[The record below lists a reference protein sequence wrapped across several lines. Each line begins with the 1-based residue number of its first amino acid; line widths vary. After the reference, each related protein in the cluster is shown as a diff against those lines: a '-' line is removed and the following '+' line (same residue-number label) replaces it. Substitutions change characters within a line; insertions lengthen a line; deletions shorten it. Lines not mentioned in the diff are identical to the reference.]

1 MLRSSFQQILK
12 PTRFFSI
19 IVVGSFFNLFLPVN
33 LIAEVSPSQADYYIA
48 VTGEDSYSGTKQNPF
63 ATFQRAFKAVEKEVA
78 KGLKKNIVVEIQT
91 GVYEIENGLEIG
103 PEVSGNKK
111 YSITYKVARGSRV
124 IISGGETITGWKKEP
139 DGLWSAPL
147 ETKAGSKEGV
157 VRETLEFYV
166 SGQRRSRSRFPN
178 KGYLKVEKSGPDN
191 RTSFTFNENDI
202 DEFPLGPQAE
212 ILFLHDWSTSR
223 IGIQSIDFQKR
234 EMVFK
239 NPIGCSARHY
249 RINHFEKHPRYRL
262 ENDIAF
268 LDESGEWFHDVEKGR
283 IYYKPV
289 ANESFENFEGVV
301 PVAKSLLVIKGADE
315 KKVQNVQFKGIQF
328 SYCAW
333 SIPEGGYAAGQAGFH
348 EKRDGS
354 KSGVL
359 REIIPSAITIN
370 NAENCVL
377 DSCVVSHLGGSGIWL
392 ESQCDNCSIRNSVI
406 ADVAGNGILVGED
419 HNRKIKGKVWWHLHP
434 EQVSKHNI
442 VHSNLIKKCGVLYRG
457 CLGIWV
463 GIAQKTEITQ
473 NTLSYLP
480 YTGISL
486 GWIWNPKPSPC
497 QGNIVSKNHIHHVM
511 QELSDGGGIY
521 TLGRQPGTKLIQN
534 WIHDIPLNLGR
545 AESNGMFLDEGTTGI
560 LIKENVIYNI
570 DKSPLRFHRAGEN
583 RVEQNFL
590 AVKENIPTVRYNTT
604 PEINIHLEKNFSL
617 PHQSWLLKD
626 FTSFPEKFRPII
638 KSAGRKIVEDPR
650 IHRYKLN
657 RIPE

>member
-1 MLRSSFQQILK
+1 MLHSTFRSIMKRSRIS
-12 PTRFFSI
+12 SI
-19 IVVGSFFNLFLPVN
+19 IVIGSLFIFFATRN
-33 LIAEVSPSQADYYIA
+33 LIAEVNPSESDYYIA
-48 VTGEDSYSGTKQNPF
+48 VAGNDANSGTKQKPF

-78 KGLKKNIVVEIQT
+78 KGLKKNIVVEIQA
-91 GVYEIENGLEIG
+91 GVYETANGLKIG
-103 PEVSGNKK
+103 PELSGNEE
-111 YSITYKVARGSRV
+111 YSITYKAANGSKV
-124 IISGGETITGWKKEP
+124 ILSGGRTITGWKKEP

-147 ETKAGSKEGV
+147 EVGETSNV
-157 VRETLEFYV
+157 ETLEFYV
-166 SGQRRSRSRFPN
+166 SGQRRPRSRYPN
-178 KGYLKVEKSGPDN
+178 KGYLKVEKAGPDN
-191 RTSFTFNENDI
+191 RTSFTFNKDDL
-202 DEFPLGPQAE
+202 DEFSLGSQAE

-249 RINHFEKHPRYRL
+249 RIDHFEKHPRYRL

-268 LDESGEWFHDVEKGR
+268 LDVSGEWFHDVEKGR

-289 ANESFENFEGVV
+289 SGESINNFEAVV
-301 PVAKSLLVIKGADE
+301 PVAKSLLVIQGTDV
-315 KKVQNVQFKGIQF
+315 KKIQNVRFEGIQF
-328 SYCAW
+328 SYCSW

-354 KSGVL
+354 KSGIL
-359 REIIPSAITIN
+359 REIIPSAITISN
-370 NAENCVL
+370 SENCVL
-377 DSCVVSHLGGSGIWL
+377 DTCVVSHLGGSGIWL
-392 ESQCDNCSIRNSVI
+392 ESQCDNCLIRNSVI
-406 ADVAGNGILVGED
+406 TDVAGNGILIGED

-463 GIAQKTEITQ
+463 GIAQKTEITH
-473 NTLSYLP
+473 NTISYLP

-545 AESNGMFLDEGTTGI
+545 AESNGMFLDEGTTEI

-590 AVKENIPTVRYNTT
+590 AVKENIPIVRYNTT
-604 PEINIHLEKNFSL
+604 PEKNIHLEKNVSL

-638 KSAGRKIVEDPR
+638 KSAGRKIIDDPGT
-650 IHRYKLN
+650 HRSKLN